1 MAAGAKKYQGLL
13 GGLRPGDVST
23 AQGRA
28 HERQRRLL
36 LTAAA
41 SMASKVIS
49 VGTSLISIPL
59 TFHYLGPERFGMWMT
74 INSFVALL
82 SFTDLGMGNGVLSL
96 IARAHGKDNKAEIV
110 ECISSALVALIGL
123 SAALAVLFALL
134 YPAYDWARLFNVR
147 SPVAAAEAGPSIVVL
162 ICCLLAAGPVSVVQ
176 RVQMGLQQGFAA
188 SVWQCIGSF
197 FSLLGVLLVVYG
209 QGGLPWLVAAFAG
222 APVIA
227 GILNNV
233 VFFTISEPG
242 LQPNRSAVSS
252 RFAREIVKKGFY
264 FFLIQLLMAL
274 SYSTTNL
281 VIAQVLGPEA
291 VAEYAVPD
299 KLFAIVSMSVAMVT
313 APLWP
318 AYSEAVSRGD
328 REWVAATVR
337 RAASGSIFFSA
348 AGSLLLVVLGPWIIR
363 HWVGSAAVPT
373 VALLAS
379 FALWK
384 VVEAGGNVLS
394 SFLNGLHIFHIQLYV
409 AIPTAI
415 ATLLLKIYFVGAIG
429 LPGALAASIISYCLF
444 TAVPLTV
451 LVHRI
456 LSRWEVAAYSK

>member
-1 MAAGAKKYQGLL
+1 MAAAARKYRGLF
-13 GGLRPGDVST
+13 GRLRLGDVST

-59 TFHYLGPERFGMWMT
+59 TYHYLGSERFGMWMT

-82 SFTDLGMGNGVLSL
+82 TFTDLGIGNGVLSL
-96 IARAHGKDNKAEIV
+96 IARAHGKDNKAEVV
-110 ECISSALVALIGL
+110 ECISSALVALVSL
-123 SAALAVLFALL
+123 SAALAVLFAAL
-134 YPAYDWARLFNVR
+134 YPVYDWARLFNVR
-147 SPVAAAEAGPSIVVL
+147 SSIAALEAGPSIAVL
-162 ICCLLAAGPVSVVQ
+162 ICCLLAAGPASVVQ

-209 QGGLPWLVAAFAG
+209 QGGLPWLVVAFAG

-227 GILNNV
+227 GILNSAM
-233 VFFTISEPG
+233 FFTISEPT
-242 LQPNRSAVSS
+242 LRPTRSAVSS

-281 VIAQVLGPEA
+281 VIAQVLGPDA

-328 REWVAATVR
+328 RAWVASTVR
-337 RAASGSIFFSA
+337 RAAAGSILFSA
-348 AGSLLLVVLGPWIIR
+348 AGSLLLVVLGPLIIK
-363 HWVGSAAVPT
+363 HWVGSAVVPT
-373 VALLAS
+373 ITLLAS

-384 VVEAGGNVLS
+384 VVDAVGNVLS
-394 SFLNGLHIFHIQLYV
+394 SFLNGLQMFNIQLYV
-409 AIPTAI
+409 AVPTAI
-415 ATLLLKIYFVGAIG
+415 ATLLLKIYLVGAVG
-429 LPGALAASIISYCLF
+429 LPGVLAASIISYCLF
-444 TAVPLTV
+444 TAVPLTL
-451 LVHRI
+451 LVRRT
-456 LSRWEVAAYSK
+456 LSRWEDVAYSE